1 MDRKDMADIFYI
13 EDHAL
18 LYGLMGR
25 YAEELCGKAGL
36 QALEKGTILYGKE
49 RGLRMAMRAQRNGD
63 ELSQRNYLIYGEWS
77 DPRGL
82 CSSRTAS
89 LSPIYRTETLV
100 CEWCRTWE
108 RYDLMRYG
116 RIYCSHIDK
125 SLVKGFN
132 PENELDMDGSL
143 SKGDPCCGFNW
154 IGADYGDGASDS
166 ADMKKKAELSESN
179 VKDFLYHTAHLYSA
193 LRRCFLLELGLQASG
208 SICGSA
214 MKEYSELLGSD
225 KAAAIL
231 SEADQDFLRI

>member
-1 MDRKDMADIFYI
+1 
-13 EDHAL
+13 
-18 LYGLMGR
+18 
-25 YAEELCGKAGL
+25 
-36 QALEKGTILYGKE
+36 
-49 RGLRMAMRAQRNGD
+49 
-63 ELSQRNYLIYGEWS
+63 
-77 DPRGL
+77 
-82 CSSRTAS
+82 
-89 LSPIYRTETLV
+89 
-100 CEWCRTWE
+100 
-108 RYDLMRYG
+108 MRYG

-154 IGADYGDGASDS
+154 IGADYGDEASAS

-231 SEADQDFLRI
+231 SEADQDFLHI